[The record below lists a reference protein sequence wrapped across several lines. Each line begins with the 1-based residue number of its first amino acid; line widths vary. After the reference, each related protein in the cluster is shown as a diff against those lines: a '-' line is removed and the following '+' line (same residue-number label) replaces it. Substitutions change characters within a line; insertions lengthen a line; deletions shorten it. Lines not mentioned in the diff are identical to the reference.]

1 MPFTALLDK
10 IEDIKVKSTKILPLK
25 IINEPIRQ
33 LDHVYIKERESLLTL
48 ERELTKQYEKTI
60 KNRILDEL
68 TEALE

>member
-33 LDHVYIKERESLLTL
+33 LDHVYIEEHESLLTL